1 MTLDLEDEYGLDLGF
16 DYEKT
21 ATEVIDQVLE
31 EEGCPY
37 EAQVNLLLTSD
48 PEIHRMNMEY
58 REVDRPTD
66 VLSFPQVEYESPADF
81 SWAEEHEMDCFD
93 PDTGELFLGDI
104 VISLDKVKE
113 QAEKYNHSVR
123 REFAFLVAHSMLHL
137 LGYDHMTPEEQRI
150 WNPDSRLFWS
160 TLELQGI
167 NTKIRGKIWVTA
179 IKNPIISCREVFWP
193 LHLFWCVL
201 SEWSIGSLLQESWVP

>member
-21 ATEVIDQVLE
+21 ATEVINQVLE

-81 SWAEEHEMDCFD
+81 SW
-93 PDTGELFLGDI
+93 GELFLGDI

-137 LGYDHMTPEEQRI
+137 LGYDHMTPEEAK
-150 WNPDSRLFWS
+150 DMESRQS
-160 TLELQGI
+160 AALEHLGI
-167 NTKIRGKIWVTA
+167 TRD
-179 IKNPIISCREVFWP
+179 
-193 LHLFWCVL
+193 
-201 SEWSIGSLLQESWVP
+201 